1 MINGESAK
9 YADTGRTDRATQ
21 VCVTQLNSINELN

>member
-9 YADTGRTDRATQ
+9 YADTGRTDRTAP
-21 VCVTQLNSINELN
+21 VCVTRFNSI